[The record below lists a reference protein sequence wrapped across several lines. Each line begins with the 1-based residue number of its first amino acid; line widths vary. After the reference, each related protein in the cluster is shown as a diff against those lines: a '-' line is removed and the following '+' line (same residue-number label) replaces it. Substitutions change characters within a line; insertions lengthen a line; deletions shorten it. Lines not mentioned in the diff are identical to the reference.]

1 MEIGLI
7 GQPNVG
13 KSVLFSRLTGIG
25 VISSNYPGTTV
36 EFQEGAVVHH
46 GKTLNF
52 HDLPG
57 TYSLAGGSEDEEVAT
72 RLLAEKELDVVV
84 VVIDA
89 SRLEQGLVLL
99 FQLIELGF
107 RVVVALNMMDIARK
121 RFTLDVT
128 QLEEWLR
135 VPIVPTVALTGEGV
149 EQLVEELVKS
159 EFGPSTFSVRYDR
172 HIEDDLKELSVGL
185 GDRIGKFPIRGGLI
199 KLLEGNPFFT
209 EQFPQYL
216 LDSATQVRRD
226 FEREHG
232 EDISIHIS
240 RDRYGEAGRVA
251 KLVIA
256 PKPEVKTR
264 ADRIS
269 ALTIRPTTGI
279 PIMLAVLAGLFVTIV
294 FVGGFL
300 ENVLLTGYHALVG
313 SFFVDVG
320 RTLGGDVGIALGR
333 GVDLSIQAIMAI
345 VIPYIIVFYL
355 MLGIIEDTGYLPRVV
370 VLLDGVMHKI
380 GLNGRAIIPMIVG
393 MGCNVPAI
401 LATRVMESR
410 RERLILATITVMA
423 VPCSA
428 QTAVII
434 GTVGNNAGYS
444 YAILIYLILLAI
456 LLVLGRVLHKVMRY
470 EPASLALEIPDLTVP
485 RWRNVLYKT
494 KARSKDFFSI
504 AFPILLV
511 GSLVLEV
518 LMQFNV
524 LEALVGPLSPLT
536 VGLLGLPPVMI
547 VALIFGIL
555 RKEMALQLLVVLF
568 GTSQLYLVLNPE
580 QLFVF
585 ALVMA
590 TYMPCLAAFAAMTR
604 EFGLKDALKVVTASV
619 VLAFALG
626 GVAHFL
632 FHAL

>member
-72 RLLAEKELDVVV
+72 RLLAEKELDAVV

-128 QLEEWLR
+128 QLEEQLR

-149 EQLVEELVKS
+149 EQLVEVLVKS
-159 EFGPSTFSVRYDR
+159 EFGPSTFSIKYDR

-226 FEREHG
+226 FEKENG
-232 EDISIHIS
+232 EDIAIHIS
-240 RDRYGEAGRVA
+240 RDRYGEAGRIA

-269 ALTIRPTTGI
+269 ALTIRPSTGI
-279 PIMLAVLAGLFVTIV
+279 PIM
-294 FVGGFL
+294 
-300 ENVLLTGYHALVG
+300 
-313 SFFVDVG
+313 
-320 RTLGGDVGIALGR
+320 
-333 GVDLSIQAIMAI
+333 
-345 VIPYIIVFYL
+345 
-355 MLGIIEDTGYLPRVV
+355 
-370 VLLDGVMHKI
+370 
-380 GLNGRAIIPMIVG
+380 
-393 MGCNVPAI
+393 
-401 LATRVMESR
+401 
-410 RERLILATITVMA
+410 
-423 VPCSA
+423 
-428 QTAVII
+428 
-434 GTVGNNAGYS
+434 
-444 YAILIYLILLAI
+444 
-456 LLVLGRVLHKVMRY
+456 
-470 EPASLALEIPDLTVP
+470 
-485 RWRNVLYKT
+485 
-494 KARSKDFFSI
+494 
-504 AFPILLV
+504 
-511 GSLVLEV
+511 
-518 LMQFNV
+518 
-524 LEALVGPLSPLT
+524 
-536 VGLLGLPPVMI
+536 
-547 VALIFGIL
+547 
-555 RKEMALQLLVVLF
+555 
-568 GTSQLYLVLNPE
+568 
-580 QLFVF
+580 
-585 ALVMA
+585 
-590 TYMPCLAAFAAMTR
+590 
-604 EFGLKDALKVVTASV
+604 
-619 VLAFALG
+619 
-626 GVAHFL
+626 
-632 FHAL
+632 